1 MRSRGVVTLI
11 LAVLAGLVA
20 MLMAAR
26 MMGSQGGKSSRI
38 AVAAV
43 DLAPGV
49 VLTAEMVKLVDWP
62 QSHAPRGAVNDV
74 KVLTGR
80 VTKATV
86 IAGEPLLDARLAPVG
101 AKGGLSALLS
111 PGKRAMTVKVNEVV
125 GVSGFAVPGNYVDV
139 LVNTKGGSGAAPA
152 RGSDNTISKIVL
164 ERMLVLAVA
173 QEVERDATKP
183 KVVGA
188 VTLEVTPEQAEAL
201 DLARNIGTLSLVL
214 RNQNE
219 AETAG
224 TLGATRADVLG
235 GAPASEPA
243 AVAIQPRATRVAR
256 NVPVTPTVAHAG
268 TGRAASTDCVDVIRG
283 MSKTT
288 ECF

>member
-1 MRSRGVVTLI
+1 MRSRGVVTLV

-26 MMGSQGGKSSRI
+26 WLGSQGGKTSRI

-43 DLAPGV
+43 DVQPGT
-49 VLTAEMVKLVDWP
+49 VLTAEMVRLVEWP
-62 QSHAPRGAVNDV
+62 PASTPKGASGDV
-74 KVLTGR
+74 KALTGR
-80 VTKATV
+80 VAKASV
-86 IAGEPLLDARLAPVG
+86 SAGEPLLDSRLAPPG
-101 AKGGLSALLS
+101 SKGGLSALLS
-111 PGKRAMTVKVNEVV
+111 PGKRAITVKVNEVV

-139 LVNTKGGSGAAPA
+139 LVNTKGGGG
-152 RGSDNTISKIVL
+152 RGNDLAISKIVL
-164 ERMLVLAVA
+164 ERILVLAVA

-201 DLARNIGTLSLVL
+201 DLARNIGALSLVL
-214 RNQNE
+214 RHQNE
-219 AETAG
+219 AEMAG

-235 GAPASEPA
+235 VPAAGEVAPAAPVRTTRA
-243 AVAIQPRATRVAR
+243 PRANPAPATSVAQAAPTRQA
-256 NVPVTPTVAHAG
+256 PV
-268 TGRAASTDCVDVIRG
+268 DCVDVIRG

>member
-1 MRSRGVVTLI
+1 MRSRGVVTLV

-26 MMGSQGGKSSRI
+26 LMGNQGSKATGI

-43 DLAPGV
+43 DVMPGT

-62 QSHAPRGAVNDV
+62 SSNLPKGAVGDA
-74 KVLTGR
+74 KALAGR
-80 VTKATV
+80 VVKASLLT
-86 IAGEPLLDARLAPVG
+86 GEPLLESRLAPVG
-101 AKGGLSALLS
+101 SKGGLSALLA
-111 PGKRAMTVKVNEVV
+111 PGKRAITVKVNEVV

-139 LVNTKGGSGAAPA
+139 LVNTKSGAGNGNDPM
-152 RGSDNTISKIVL
+152 ISKIVL

-188 VTLEVTPEQAEAL
+188 VTLEATPEQAEAL
-201 DLARNIGTLSLVL
+201 DLARNIGSLSLVL
-214 RNQNE
+214 RNQSE
-219 AETAG
+219 VETAG

-235 GAPASEPA
+235 APPASAPLLAQAAPLRNSRAPRSGPA
-243 AVAIQPRATRVAR
+243 PMA
-256 NVPVTPTVAHAG
+256 VAHASPPHP
-268 TGRAASTDCVDVIRG
+268 ASTDCVDVIRG

>member
-1 MRSRGVVTLI
+1 MTLL

-26 MMGSQGGKSSRI
+26 WLGSQSGKSNRI

-49 VLTAEMVKLVDWP
+49 VLTADMVKLVDWP
-62 QSHAPRGAVNDV
+62 QANVPRGAVTDA
-74 KVLTGR
+74 KALPGR
-80 VTKATV
+80 VTKANV
-86 IAGEPLLDARLAPVG
+86 LAGEPLLDARLAPPG

-139 LVNTKGGSGAAPA
+139 LVNTKGGTGAPA
-152 RGSDNTISKIVL
+152 ARGTDATISKIVL

-214 RNQNE
+214 RSQNE
-219 AETAG
+219 AEIAG

-235 GAPASEPA
+235 QPAAGEAAAAPAPVAKAAPA
-243 AVAIQPRATRVAR
+243 ARITRSGPAMPVTASAAR
-256 NVPVTPTVAHAG
+256 N
-268 TGRAASTDCVDVIRG
+268 AANDCVDVIRG